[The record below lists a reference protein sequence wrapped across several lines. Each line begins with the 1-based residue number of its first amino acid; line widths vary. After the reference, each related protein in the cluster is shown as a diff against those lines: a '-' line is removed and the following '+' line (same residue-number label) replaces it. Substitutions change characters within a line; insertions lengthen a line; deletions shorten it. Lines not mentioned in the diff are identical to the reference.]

1 VRRSALLAL
10 GSVLAAVAC
19 VDGSGATFTATA
31 TNAASFA
38 TVSDWVAPVVTLTL
52 PADGA
57 LINNATPTLSGTAG
71 TASGDD
77 ATVTVRIYSGTA
89 ATGTPVQTLTPARLG
104 ASWSTT
110 AATLTSG
117 TYTAQ
122 ARQSDG
128 LGNTGTSAPHTFTVD
143 TIAPTATNIA
153 ATNGGATAGKVEA
166 GDIITF
172 SYSEPI
178 DPATVLAGWS
188 GSSTAVKVRITAG
201 VVAPDPFTVLD
212 GSGGTAV
219 HLGTVQTNGDYVA
232 ATATFAATM
241 VRSADH
247 TSVVVTLGA
256 IELGGVVSPVAVGA
270 QNMTWT
276 VDGAVRDLAGN
287 AVTTTSVTESVS
299 DVDF

>member
-19 VDGSGATFTATA
+19 VEGSGATFTATA

-57 LINNATPTLSGTAG
+57 LTNDGTPTLSGTAG
-71 TASGDD
+71 TASGD
-77 ATVTVRIYSGTA
+77 ATTVTVRIYSGAA
-89 ATGTPVQTLTPARLG
+89 ATGTPVQTLTPTRAG
-104 ASWSTT
+104 VSWSTT

-122 ARQSDG
+122 ATQSDT
-128 LGNTGTSAPHTFTVD
+128 LGNTGTSAAHTFTVD
-143 TIAPTATNIA
+143 TIAPTATSIA
-153 ATNGGATAGKVEA
+153 AANGGATAGKVEA

-188 GSSTAVKVRITAG
+188 GASTAVQVRVTAG
-201 VVAPDPFTVLD
+201 VLAPDPFTVLD
-212 GSGGTAV
+212 GSGGTTV
-219 HLGTVQTNGDYVA
+219 HLGTVQSNGDYVTT
-232 ATATFAATM
+232 TATFAATM

-247 TSVVVTLGA
+247 TSVVVTVGA
-256 IELGGVVSPVAVGA
+256 NQSGVMSLFAVAA

-276 VDGAVRDLAGN
+276 VDGAVKDLAGN
-287 AVTTTSVTESVS
+287 AVTTTSITESAS

>member
-1 VRRSALLAL
+1 MRRSALLAL

-19 VDGSGATFTATA
+19 VEGSGATFTATA

-38 TVSDWVAPVVTLTL
+38 TVSDWVAPVVTLTV

-57 LINNATPTLSGTAG
+57 LTNDGTPTLSGAAG

-77 ATVTVRIYSGTA
+77 TMVTVRIYSGTA
-89 ATGTPVQTLTPARLG
+89 ATGTPVQTLTPTPVG
-104 ASWSTT
+104 ASWSTS

-122 ARQSDG
+122 ATQSDN
-128 LGNTGTSAPHTFTVD
+128 LSNTGTSTAHTFTVD

-153 ATNGGATAGKVEA
+153 AANGGATAGKVEA
-166 GDIITF
+166 GDVITF

-188 GSSTAVKVRITAG
+188 GASTAVQVRVTAG
-201 VVAPDPFTVLD
+201 VLAPDPFTVLD
-212 GSGGTAV
+212 GSGGTTV
-219 HLGTVQTNGDYVA
+219 HLGTVQTNGDYVTT
-232 ATATFAATM
+232 TATFAATM
-241 VRSADH
+241 ARSGDH
-247 TSVVVTLGA
+247 TSVVVTIGA
-256 IELGGVVSPVAVGA
+256 SQGGVMSLFAVGA

-276 VDGAVRDLAGN
+276 VDAAVKDLAGN
-287 AVTTTSVTESVS
+287 AVTTTSITESAS

>member
-1 VRRSALLAL
+1 MRRSALLAL

-19 VDGSGATFTATA
+19 IEGSGATFTATA

-38 TVSDWVAPVVTLTL
+38 TVSDWVAPIVTLTL
-52 PADGA
+52 PAEGA
-57 LINNATPTLSGTAG
+57 LTNDGTPTLSGAAG

-77 ATVTVRIYSGTA
+77 TTVTVRIYSGAT
-89 ATGTPVQTLTPARLG
+89 ATGTPVQTLTPTRVG

-122 ARQSDG
+122 ATQSDN
-128 LGNTGTSAPHTFTVD
+128 LSNTGTSTAHTFTVD

-153 ATNGGATAGKVEA
+153 AANGGATAGKVEA
-166 GDIITF
+166 GDVITF

-188 GSSTAVKVRITAG
+188 GASTAVQVRVTAG
-201 VVAPDPFTVLD
+201 VLAPDPFTVLD
-212 GSGGTAV
+212 GSGGTTV
-219 HLGTVQTNGDYVA
+219 HLGTVQSNGDYVTT
-232 ATATFAATM
+232 TATFAATM
-241 VRSADH
+241 ARSGDH
-247 TSVVVTLGA
+247 TSVGVTIGA
-256 IELGGVVSPVAVGA
+256 NQSGVMSLFAVGA

-276 VDGAVRDLAGN
+276 VDAAVKDLAGN
-287 AVTTTSVTESVS
+287 AVTTTSITESAS

>member
-19 VDGSGATFTATA
+19 VEGSGATFTATA

-38 TVSDWVAPVVTLTL
+38 TVSDWVAPVVTLAL

-57 LINNATPTLSGTAG
+57 LTNNGTPTLSGNAG
-71 TASGDD
+71 TASGDGT
-77 ATVTVRIYSGTA
+77 TVTVRIYSGTT
-89 ATGTPVQTLTPARLG
+89 ATGTPVQTLTPTAVSG
-104 ASWSTT
+104 TWSTT
-110 AATLTSG
+110 AATLTSA
-117 TYTAQ
+117 TYTARVTQ
-122 ARQSDG
+122 ADS

-153 ATNGGATAGKVEA
+153 AANGGATAGKVEA

-188 GSSTAVKVRITAG
+188 GASTAVQVRITAG
-201 VVAPDPFTVLD
+201 VLAPDPFTVLD

-219 HLGTVQTNGDYVA
+219 HLGAVQSNGDYVT

-247 TSVVVTLGA
+247 ASVVVTVGA
-256 IELGGVVSPVAVGA
+256 NQSGVMSPLAVGA

-276 VDGAVRDLAGN
+276 VDGAVKDLAGN
-287 AVTTTSVTESVS
+287 AVTTTSVTESAS